1 MYKAL
6 IQPIIDYPS
15 IPNCIVSDTNKLQL
29 QRIQNKA
36 IRFIKK
42 YSEENLSIEQT
53 HNRYNIDP
61 LNVRLINKAKRSWER
76 FKNIEEEIATES
88 TNENQDI
95 NTKDHYW
102 WRRVADIVA
111 RPVPDP
117 VYLGILSLFQ
127 GSVDAEFCNP
137 AQGRRWGTL
146 PQQLTRQ

>member
-42 YSEENLSIEQT
+42 YCEENLSIEQT

-76 FKNIEEEIATES
+76 FKTIEEEIATES

-95 NTKDHYW
+95 STKDHHW

-117 VYLGILSLFQ
+117 VY
-127 GSVDAEFCNP
+127 V
-137 AQGRRWGTL
+137 
-146 PQQLTRQ
+146 